1 MLSLGRMYLPH
12 LLLLLWRQPTS
23 LEEIFEIESK
33 VKKQEREFHIE
44 N

>member
-1 MLSLGRMYLPH
+1 MHLLY

-33 VKKQEREFHIE
+33 VTKKEREFHIE